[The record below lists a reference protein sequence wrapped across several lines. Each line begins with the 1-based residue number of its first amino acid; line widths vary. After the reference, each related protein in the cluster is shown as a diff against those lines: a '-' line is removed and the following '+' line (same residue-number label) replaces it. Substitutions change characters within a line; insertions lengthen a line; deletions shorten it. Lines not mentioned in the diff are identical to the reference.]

1 MSLRR
6 RATPIIS
13 VPAAARAA
21 ARPRGVLK
29 GKKSRSSLEGARGA
43 SSFPFAR
50 IEDAIRDIRAG
61 KLVIV
66 VDDEDREN
74 EGDLTMAAAKV
85 TPGAINFMAAHGRGL
100 ICLPIV
106 GERLDQLKIPA
117 MVSENTSAFETAFA
131 VSVEAK
137 RQVSTGISARD
148 RAVTIKTILDP
159 NTRPEDLARPGHTF
173 PLRAREG
180 GVLTRAGQTEAAV
193 DLARLAGLYPAGV
206 ICEIMNADGTM
217 ARVPELHRFAQRHGL
232 LMITIKDLIDF
243 RMKREKFVTRIATT
257 DLPTRHGTFRTIL
270 YHSQVDQK
278 HHLAL
283 IKGEVRVGEPTLV
296 RVHSECLTGDALG
309 SLRCDCGA
317 QLDRALARIADEGRG
332 VFLYIRQEGRG
343 IGLANKLRAYE
354 LQDQG
359 FDTVEANERLG
370 FKPDLRDYGVGAQ
383 ILVDLGISKL
393 RLMTNNPRKIVG
405 LEGYGLEVVERV
417 PLVIPPTA
425 TNLGYLMT
433 KRKKL
438 GHLIL
443 AGPSSRPRRSPA
455 AAAGGK
461 QRR

>member
-1 MSLRR
+1 MSLSRR
-6 RATPIIS
+6 RTPLTPS
-13 VPAAARAA
+13 PAADGSVSRPRRDATARKNGRAA
-21 ARPRGVLK
+21 AG
-29 GKKSRSSLEGARGA
+29 GRGA
-43 SSFPFAR
+43 FAAPFAP
-50 IEDAIRDIRAG
+50 IEDAIRDIRTG

-74 EGDLTMAAAKV
+74 EGDLTMAAEKV
-85 TPGAINFMAAHGRGL
+85 TPAAVNFMAQHGRGL

-117 MVSENTSAFETAFA
+117 MVTENTSPFETAFA

-137 RQVSTGISARD
+137 REVSTGISAHD
-148 RAVTIKTILDP
+148 RAVTIKAILNP

-206 ICEIMNADGTM
+206 ICEIMSPDGTM
-217 ARVPELHRFAQRHGL
+217 ARVPELRRFAQRHGL
-232 LMITIKDLIDF
+232 LMITIKDLIDY
-243 RMKREKFVTRIATT
+243 RMRREKFVTRVATT
-257 DLPTRHGTFRTIL
+257 ELPTRHGTFTAIL
-270 YHSQVDQK
+270 YHSQVDKK

-283 IKGEVRVGEPTLV
+283 LKGEVRPGEPTLV

-317 QLDRALARIADEGRG
+317 QLDRALARIAETGRG
-332 VFLYIRQEGRG
+332 VLLYLRQEGRG

-354 LQDQG
+354 LQDHG
-359 FDTVEANERLG
+359 FDTVEANEALG

-425 TNLGYLMT
+425 TNVGYLAT
-433 KRKKL
+433 KQKKL

-443 AGPSSRPRRSPA
+443 QTPSARRRRA
-455 AAAGGK
+455 AASTGK
-461 QRR
+461 HRR

>member
-6 RATPIIS
+6 RLTSDTPALAAGRRPAPPPR
-13 VPAAARAA
+13 PAAAKTNGRPGRGGRRASV
-21 ARPRGVLK
+21 GW
-29 GKKSRSSLEGARGA
+29 
-43 SSFPFAR
+43 FAR
-50 IEDAIRDIRAG
+50 IEDAIRDIREG

-74 EGDLTMAAAKV
+74 EGDLTIAAEKV
-85 TPGAINFMAAHGRGL
+85 TPAAINFMAAHGRGL
-100 ICLPIV
+100 ICLPII

-137 RQVSTGISARD
+137 REVSTGISARD

-159 NTRPEDLARPGHTF
+159 NTRPEDLARPGHMF

-206 ICEIMNADGTM
+206 ICEIMNPDGTM
-217 ARVPELHRFAQRHGL
+217 ARVLELRRFAQRHGL
-232 LMITIKDLIDF
+232 LMITIKDLIDY
-243 RMKREKFVTRIATT
+243 RMRREKFVTRVATT

-283 IKGEVRVGEPTLV
+283 VKGDVRLGEPTLV

-317 QLDRALARIADEGRG
+317 QLDRALALIAEEGQG
-332 VFLYIRQEGRG
+332 VLLYIRQEGRG

-359 FDTVEANERLG
+359 FDTVEANEKLG

-383 ILVDLGISKL
+383 ILVDLGVSKL

-405 LEGYGLEVVERV
+405 LEGYGLQVVERV

-425 TNLGYLMT
+425 TNLGYLTT
-433 KRKKL
+433 KREKL
-438 GHLIL
+438 GHLIQ
-443 AGPSSRPRRSPA
+443 SSPPPRRRPPA
-455 AAAGGK
+455 AAPAGK